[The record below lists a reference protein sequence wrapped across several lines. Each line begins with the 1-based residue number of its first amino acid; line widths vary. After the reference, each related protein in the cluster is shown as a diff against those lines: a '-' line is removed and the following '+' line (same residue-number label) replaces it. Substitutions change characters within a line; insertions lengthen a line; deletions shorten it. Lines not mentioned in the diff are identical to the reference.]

1 MVNIRWTSYGK
12 LTRLDCDYVVRLG
25 SGKSEVYMTKK
36 RNLVSRRSMNYIILY
51 KFKYAVT
58 RSLKPQ
64 WVGEKGF
71 LILKKVFY
79 YQEITSENLDVF
91 GMTGSINGKKHIAA
105 AHPKICQVFYW

>member
-1 MVNIRWTSYGK
+1 VVGEQRVRFRLARQILQTLCSFFGGKKATVMGVKKKQGHSVVNIRWTSYGK
-12 LTRLDCDYVVRLG
+12 LSRLDCDYVVRLG

-71 LILKKVFY
+71 FIL
-79 YQEITSENLDVF
+79 
-91 GMTGSINGKKHIAA
+91 
-105 AHPKICQVFYW
+105 